1 MSFYDGS
8 LRIVCY
14 STNCK
19 YLCLKHAFLLF
30 DHITEFQMTE
40 KDFWN
45 KYFRAEYLH
54 STKNVVAAAAEAAED
69 EELAI
74 FLREDE
80 ILAREARQKVR
91 CIESFQLL
99 TFLR

>member
-1 MSFYDGS
+1 
-8 LRIVCY
+8 
-14 STNCK
+14 
-19 YLCLKHAFLLF
+19 
-30 DHITEFQMTE
+30 MTE

-74 FLREDE
+74 FLKEDD
-80 ILAREARQKVR
+80 ILAREARQKVLFKKLFTSPLQILISLEFFC
-91 CIESFQLL
+91 CIHLV
-99 TFLR
+99 